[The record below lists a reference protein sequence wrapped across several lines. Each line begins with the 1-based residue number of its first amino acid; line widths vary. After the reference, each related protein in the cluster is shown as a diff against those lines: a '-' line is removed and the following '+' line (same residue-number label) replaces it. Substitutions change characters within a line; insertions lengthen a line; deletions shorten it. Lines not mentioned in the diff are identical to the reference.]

1 MISYAQNGEDV
12 VLARLFAGRTTG
24 RYVDVGASDPVKDS
38 VTKHFYDLGWRG
50 INIEPIPAVAA
61 ALRAARPQDVTL
73 QIALGAQAGDIEL
86 HLVTDKE
93 GWSTTDDT
101 LAESYR
107 GELRIQDVPVRM
119 RTLADVLTE
128 YPGPVDFLKI
138 DVEGAEEAVL
148 RGADWTVHRPR
159 VVVVEATKPG
169 SPTPVHQSW
178 DPLLVEA
185 GYRCVLFDGL
195 NRFYAQESDTEA
207 REVLA
212 APANIFDD
220 YETVDVAQRRAA
232 FTEYRMKRAAEVG
245 YVLQLE
251 DTLREAQEGR
261 IKDAEYV
268 RQLQDALRDAG
279 LDGNRTARY
288 AAALEA
294 RIAELEKANALAQE
308 TIAQLKQRPAN
319 PSD

>member
-61 ALRAARPQDVTL
+61 ALRAARPEDVTL
-73 QIALGAQAGDIEL
+73 QVALGAQAGDIEL
-86 HLVTDKE
+86 HLVTDKD
-93 GWSTTDDT
+93 GWSTTDEA

-107 GELRIQDVPVRM
+107 GELRMQDVPVRM

-138 DVEGAEEAVL
+138 DVEGAEEAVI
-148 RGADWTVHRPR
+148 RGADWTAHRPR

-169 SPTPVHQSW
+169 SPVPVYQSW

-195 NRFYAQESDTEA
+195 NRFYAETTDDEA

-212 APANIFDD
+212 APANIFDA
-220 YETVDVAQRRAA
+220 YETADVAQRRTA
-232 FTEYRMKRAAEVG
+232 FTEYRVKRAAEVG
-245 YVLQLE
+245 YVRQLE
-251 DTLREAQEGR
+251 DTVRQAQESR
-261 IKDAEYV
+261 VKDAEYV
-268 RQLQDALRDAG
+268 RGLQDALREAG
-279 LDGNRTARY
+279 LESKRAARY
-288 AAALEA
+288 AAALED
-294 RIAELEKANALAQE
+294 RIAELEKANALAQQ
-308 TIAQLKQRPAN
+308 TIAALRQRAAGRG
-319 PSD
+319 D

>member
-50 INIEPIPAVAA
+50 INIEPIPAVAD
-61 ALRAARPQDVTL
+61 ALRAARPEDVTL

-107 GELRIQDVPVRM
+107 GELRMEDVPVRM

-148 RGADWTVHRPR
+148 RGADWTAHRPR

-178 DPLLVEA
+178 DPLLVDA

-195 NRFYAQESDTEA
+195 NRFYAQESDAEA

-251 DTLREAQEGR
+251 ETLREAQEGR

-279 LDGNRTARY
+279 LDGNRAARY

-308 TIAQLKQRPAN
+308 TIAELKQR
-319 PSD
+319 DG

>member
-50 INIEPIPAVAA
+50 INIEPIPAVAD
-61 ALRAARPQDVTL
+61 ALRAARPEDVTL

-107 GELRIQDVPVRM
+107 GELRMEDVPVRM

-148 RGADWTVHRPR
+148 RGADWTAHRPR

-195 NRFYAQESDTEA
+195 NRFYAQESDAEA

-251 DTLREAQEGR
+251 ETLREAQEGR

-279 LDGNRTARY
+279 LDGNRAARY

-308 TIAQLKQRPAN
+308 AIAELKQR
-319 PSD
+319 DG

>member
-1 MISYAQNGEDV
+1 VISYAQNGEDV

-50 INIEPIPAVAA
+50 INIEPIPAAAA
-61 ALRAARPQDVTL
+61 ALRTARPEDVTL
-73 QIALGAQAGDIEL
+73 QVALGAQAGDIEL

-107 GELRIQDVPVRM
+107 GDLRMEEVPVRM

-148 RGADWTVHRPR
+148 RGADWTAHRPR

-169 SPTPVHQSW
+169 SPTPVYQSW

-195 NRFYAQESDTEA
+195 NRFYAQESDREA
-207 REVLA
+207 LEVLA
-212 APANIFDD
+212 APANIFDA
-220 YETVDVAQRRAA
+220 YETVDVAQRRTA

-251 DTLREAQEGR
+251 DTVREAQEGR
-261 IKDAEYV
+261 VKDAEYV
-268 RQLQDALRDAG
+268 RRLQDALRDAG
-279 LDGNRTARY
+279 LDGNRAARY
-288 AAALEA
+288 AAALET
-294 RIAELEKANALAQE
+294 RVAELEKANSLAQE
-308 TIAQLKQRPAN
+308 AIAELKQRAAEL
-319 PSD
+319 DD